1 MQLDDMRIFV
11 ATVDAHNFTAA
22 ASRLSLSK
30 QFVSRRVMALEEA
43 LGVRLLIRNTR
54 KLAVTELGQE
64 FYERA
69 RRILGEVAE
78 AEQAMSLR
86 RASPHGLLRVSA
98 PMSFGMAHL
107 SPLVAMFLKKH
118 PDVRFDMEL
127 SDRIVDVVGEGF
139 DMAIRIGTL
148 ADSTLI
154 AQKLA
159 EVRMVACC
167 SPHYLRRRG
176 TPTAP
181 ADLKRH
187 ACLPYGHGGPAN
199 WDFVVDGAHQ
209 AVEVHGPLRAN
220 NGELIRDAAIA
231 GLGIARLPDF
241 IVSAALEAGTL
252 VTVLEPFLPGAA
264 ALYAVYPQHRQ
275 SSTTIQTLTAFLRE
289 HLAAASAR
297 WSTPRAAPKK
307 AR

>member
-22 ASRLSLSK
+22 ANRLNLSK

-69 RRILGEVAE
+69 RRILGEVEE

-86 RASPHGLLRVSA
+86 RGAPHGLLRVSA
-98 PMSFGMAHL
+98 PMSFGMVHL

-118 PDVRFDMEL
+118 GDVRFDMEL
-127 SDRIVDVVGEGF
+127 SDRTVDVVGEGF

-159 EVRMVACC
+159 AVQMVACC
-167 SPHYLRRRG
+167 SPQYLRRRG
-176 TPTAP
+176 TPAMPT
-181 ADLKRH
+181 DLQRH
-187 ACLPYGHGGPAN
+187 ACLLYGHGGPTT
-199 WDFVVDGAHQ
+199 WEFIVEGAHES
-209 AVEVHGPLRAN
+209 VEVRGPLRAN
-220 NGELIRDAAIA
+220 NGELIRDAAMA
-231 GLGIARLPDF
+231 GLGIALLPDF
-241 IVSAALEAGTL
+241 IVSGGLRNGQL
-252 VTVLEPFLPGAA
+252 VPVLEPYLPRVS

-275 SSTTIQTLTAFLRE
+275 SSTTIQTFTAFLRE
-289 HLAAASAR
+289 QLGKTLGA
-297 WSTPRAAPKK
+297 
-307 AR
+307 

>member
-11 ATVDAHNFTAA
+11 ATVDARNFTTAA
-22 ASRLSLSK
+22 NRLSLSK
-30 QFVSRRVMALEEA
+30 QLVSRRVMALEES

-54 KLAVTELGQE
+54 KLAVTDLGQE

-69 RRILGEVAE
+69 RRILGEVTD

-98 PMSFGMAHL
+98 PMSFGMVHL
-107 SPLVAMFLKKH
+107 SPLVAMFLKQH
-118 PDVRFDMEL
+118 GDVRFDMEL

-167 SPHYLRRRG
+167 SPQYLRRRG
-176 TPTAP
+176 TPATP
-181 ADLKRH
+181 AELERH
-187 ACLPYGHGGPAN
+187 ACLLYGHGGPAT
-199 WDFVVDGAHQ
+199 WEFVVDGAHK

-241 IVSAALEAGTL
+241 IVAGGIRTGQL
-252 VTVLEPFLPGAA
+252 VEVLEPFLLHAS

-275 SSTTIQTLTAFLRE
+275 SSTTIQAFTAFLRE
-289 HLAAASAR
+289 QLARSLAA
-297 WSTPRAAPKK
+297 
-307 AR
+307 

>member
-11 ATVDAHNFTAA
+11 ATVDAHNFTSAA
-22 ASRLSLSK
+22 NRLSLSK

-64 FYERA
+64 FYDRA
-69 RRILGEVAE
+69 KRILGEVAE

-86 RASPHGLLRVSA
+86 RTSPHGLLRVSA
-98 PMSFGMAHL
+98 PMSFGMVHL
-107 SPLVAMFLKKH
+107 SPLVAMFLTMH
-118 PDVRFDMEL
+118 PDMEL
-127 SDRIVDVVGEGF
+127 SDRTVDVVGEGF

-167 SPHYLRRRG
+167 GPQYLRRRG
-176 TPTAP
+176 TPAAP
-181 ADLKRH
+181 ADLERH
-187 ACLPYGHGGPAN
+187 ACLMYGHGGPAS
-199 WDFVVDGAHQ
+199 WEFVMDGVHK

-241 IVSAALEAGTL
+241 IVSTAIKAGQL
-252 VTVLEPFLPGAA
+252 VSVLEPFLPRAS

-275 SSTTIQTLTAFLRE
+275 SSTTIQAFTGFLRE
-289 HLAAASAR
+289 QLAKTLR
-297 WSTPRAAPKK
+297 
-307 AR
+307 